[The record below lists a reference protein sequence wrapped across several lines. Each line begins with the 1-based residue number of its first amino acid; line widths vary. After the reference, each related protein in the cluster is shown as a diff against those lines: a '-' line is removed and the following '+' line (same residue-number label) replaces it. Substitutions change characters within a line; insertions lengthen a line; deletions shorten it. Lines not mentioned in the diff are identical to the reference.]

1 MNETADRSK
10 WAKWV
15 IIITTL
21 LAPSG
26 VYFFSLQNENI
37 TVSVHAILWSIMPEH
52 SGLSEIVIIVM
63 RLSYGIFNIW
73 FGIAVIRT
81 FEDYTRKRTAII
93 AGVFSMA
100 YPLVLA
106 IISWPWIIQSESL
119 VYMGPIPIQLIIGL
133 LIMKYFGEPE
143 IHEPWSD

>member
-1 MNETADRSK
+1 LKIAANGAK
-10 WAKWV
+10 WAKWIMV
-15 IIITTL
+15 ITTL
-21 LAPSG
+21 IAPCG
-26 VYFFSLQNENI
+26 VYFFSVRNSNI

-52 SGLSEIVIIVM
+52 SGLSEIVIVVM

-73 FGIAVIRT
+73 FGIAVIRS

-143 IHEPWSD
+143 IHEPWND